1 MKATVTDGIPVPV
14 YHAEPTLARFH
25 ASDAFFR
32 GVRGPLGSGKSVG
45 CCAEVMSRILRQKA
59 FMGLRRSRWAIIR
72 NTYGGTEDDHHQDMD
87 GLVWGGNAKS
97 PTGTPIM
104 GLINMPLQD
113 GTAVQAELVFISLD
127 RPDHVKKLKSLELT
141 GVWLNEASE
150 LPEEVLQMAT
160 GRVNRYPSKM
170 QGGFSWT
177 GIIADTNSMQRRQ
190 LVVQAR
196 RGGTPGRV

>member
-72 NTYGGTEDDHHQDMD
+72 NTYGELKTTTIKTWMD
-87 GLVWGGNAKS
+87 WYG
-97 PTGTPIM
+97 
-104 GLINMPLQD
+104 
-113 GTAVQAELVFISLD
+113 AV
-127 RPDHVKKLKSLELT
+127 T
-141 GVWLNEASE
+141 
-150 LPEEVLQMAT
+150 
-160 GRVNRYPSKM
+160 
-170 QGGFSWT
+170 
-177 GIIADTNSMQRRQ
+177 
-190 LVVQAR
+190 
-196 RGGTPGRV
+196 

>member
-59 FMGLRRSRWAIIR
+59 FMGLRRPRWAIIR
-72 NTYGGTEDDHHQDMD
+72 NTYGELKTTTIKTWMD
-87 GLVWGGNAKS
+87 WYGAVTKISYGH
-97 PTGTPIM
+97 PIM

-170 QGGFSWT
+170 QGKSE
-177 GIIADTNSMQRRQ
+177 AKRS
-190 LVVQAR
+190 
-196 RGGTPGRV
+196 

>member
-72 NTYGGTEDDHHQDMD
+72 NTYGELKTTTIKTWMD
-87 GLVWGGNAKS
+87 WYGAVTKISYGH
-97 PTGTPIM
+97 PIM
-104 GLINMPLQD
+104 GLMNMPLED
-113 GTAVQAELVFISLD
+113 GTSVQAELVFISLD
-127 RPDHVKKLKSLELT
+127 RPDNVKKLKSLELT
-141 GVWLNEASE
+141 GVWLN
-150 LPEEVLQMAT
+150 
-160 GRVNRYPSKM
+160 
-170 QGGFSWT
+170 
-177 GIIADTNSMQRRQ
+177 
-190 LVVQAR
+190 
-196 RGGTPGRV
+196 